1 MRNIDFTSLDENFL
15 FLFKFIWLYQVL
27 IAAHGI
33 LDLHQYAGFLVAA
46 YELLA
51 ASCGMSFPEQG
62 WKRRPSA
69 LGAQT
74 LSPWTTKEVSIGL
87 KAG

>member
-1 MRNIDFTSLDENFL
+1 M
-15 FLFKFIWLYQVL
+15 
-27 IAAHGI
+27 
-33 LDLHQYAGFLVAA
+33 DLHQYAGFLVAV
-46 YELLA
+46 YKLLA

-87 KAG
+87 KAGLVKAVNPWGILKVKYYKIPAQIAITKN